1 MTSENKHP
9 RKYKGKEKKMRY
21 VVILLVLLLGLTFS
35 CATITQGRPIDRAK
49 MNQLIAGQTKVEKVV
64 EVFGQPD
71 QVEKLAAGEE
81 KYIYR
86 YYQEIPRI
94 VRKNEIT
101 KEQLDIIVANG
112 VVKKY
117 DLAKEGVR
125 PVSEEAGQSK

>member
-1 MTSENKHP
+1 
-9 RKYKGKEKKMRY
+9 MRY
-21 VVILLVLLLGLTFS
+21 VAILLILLLGLTFS

-71 QVEKLAAGEE
+71 KVERLATGEE

-86 YYQEIPRI
+86 YYQEIPHI
-94 VRKNEIT
+94 WTKNEIV
-101 KEQLDIIVANG
+101 KEQLDIIVADG

-117 DLAKEGVR
+117 DLAGEAVGKIE
-125 PVSEEAGQSK
+125 EEAEMSK